1 LISEI
6 QKYRD
11 EYMDKFM
18 PSVFSFSKEQLGLL
32 ETSSSWLK
40 ISLILNDQEASSLAE
55 FTNSESGTL
64 LYRATR
70 DGFTANAFH
79 ANCDGKAKTITII
92 STNNHVFGGYTSAA
106 WNKSGDYIKDAS
118 AFIFS
123 LRRNGISNFEK
134 FLIKN
139 PDTAIIGHQHYGPIF
154 GGGNGN
160 AINKYCSG
168 CQNTKRLL

>member
-1 LISEI
+1 
-6 QKYRD
+6 
-11 EYMDKFM
+11 M

-106 WNKSGDYIKDAS
+106 WNKSGDYIKYAS

-123 LRRNGISNFEK
+123 FYS
-134 FLIKN
+134 
-139 PDTAIIGHQHYGPIF
+139 
-154 GGGNGN
+154 
-160 AINKYCSG
+160 
-168 CQNTKRLL
+168 RLFRGRVLLVLNY